1 MTYLEDF
8 ENTLK
13 DVVNAK
19 RLSASKMTKLTE
31 IAMKSVEHD
40 TKLVAILYRTHK
52 SLSSSAKVSSL
63 YAFDALARA
72 ARNYA
77 TKHGITGDLNSST
90 GNAATFLLKVEGV
103 LDGLFQDMIA
113 LDNAEAKEKTKKVLD
128 IWTKSN
134 TFPSP
139 VLTRLREITDSRK
152 ESVKNPT
159 PPIARVEAQA
169 LPKNTVPSATPSQ
182 NTTPPLPESVQS
194 TLLALLGQAA
204 QAAGQPRTH
213 TCYCSQTPP
222 NTRSAPPLSGHL
234 ALLQQLALT
243 AKAPNGGPPSQPAI
257 QLPLQNTQPSSA
269 PQHPPPSHLNNQPQP
284 YFSSQS
290 HINHDPS
297 RDPRQNRP
305 SQFDQGR
312 ERDGVP
318 DLNSRGGFRRGFR
331 GRGRGRWDDR
341 DNDRDNDRFKDRDWN
356 SPSRP
361 RRSRSRS
368 PRRFNGQ
375 RPRPHSPPQRPA
387 ASGGVALN
395 AATLPE
401 AGKDEFGRD
410 IRPSSATP
418 PRATSVDAQPQPPT
432 VPSVDLAR
440 TAAPENRVP
449 VSDQLPLVA
458 ASTSTQ
464 NAEPR
469 KPSSAPVLQQPGLDQ
484 FDIATFDFTAPSSWE
499 ALGKMWHNT
508 YGDTPSQEELMQ
520 FVMAGGIVAFAGQTN
535 AVQAPQ
541 WQNPSWGA
549 QSAGYGRGWQGG
561 RGRGLMGRGRGDTS
575 GHGKYRDHG
584 GHWAEDASAQHSDAI
599 VLGEAG
605 SQDGSHGEEQ
615 AYMDLTQTGRDD
627 LLDVD
632 PDSFQ
637 NVGSG
642 RMQQVGD
649 KWVFM
654 RESGHEGS

>member
-1 MTYLEDF
+1 MNYLEDF

-31 IAMKSVEHD
+31 IAMN
-40 TKLVAILYRTHK
+40 
-52 SLSSSAKVSSL
+52 SAKVSSL

-77 TKHGITGDLNSST
+77 TKRGITGDLNSST

-103 LDGLFQDMIA
+103 LDGLFQDMIT

-139 VLTRLREITDSRK
+139 VLTRLREIMDSRK

-169 LPKNTVPSATPSQ
+169 VPKVTTPSTTPSQ
-182 NTTPPLPESVQS
+182 NATPPLPESVQS

-204 QAAGQPRTH
+204 QAAGQPPTH
-213 TCYCSQTPP
+213 TQTLP
-222 NTRSAPPLSGHL
+222 NTGSAPPLSGHL

-243 AKAPNGGPPSQPAI
+243 ANAPNGGPPS
-257 QLPLQNTQPSSA
+257 QPSSA
-269 PQHPPPSHLNNQPQP
+269 PQHPPPSHLNNQSQP
-284 YFSSQS
+284 YFPPQL
-290 HINHDPS
+290 HNNHDPS
-297 RDPRQNRP
+297 RDPRQSRP
-305 SQFDQGR
+305 NQSDHGR
-312 ERDGVP
+312 ERDGLP
-318 DLNSRGGFRRGFR
+318 DSNSRGGLRRGFR

-341 DNDRDNDRFKDRDWN
+341 DNDRDHDRFKDRDWSS
-356 SPSRP
+356 SPRP

-375 RPRPHSPPQRPA
+375 RPRPQSPPQRPA
-387 ASGGVALN
+387 ASRDVDN
-395 AATLPE
+395 NSATLPE

-410 IRPSSATP
+410 IRPSSVTP
-418 PRATSVDAQPQPPT
+418 PRAASVDAQLQPPMI
-432 VPSVDLAR
+432 PSVDPVR

-449 VSDQLPLVA
+449 VSDQLPSVA

-469 KPSSAPVLQQPGLDQ
+469 KSSSAPALQQPGLDQ
-484 FDIATFDFTAPSSWE
+484 FDITTFNFTAPSSWE

-520 FVMAGGIVAFAGQTN
+520 FVMAGGVVAFAGQGN
-535 AVQAPQ
+535 AVQASQ
-541 WQNPSWGA
+541 WQNPSWGT
-549 QSAGYGRGWQGG
+549 QSAGYGRGG
-561 RGRGLMGRGRGDTS
+561 RGRGLAARGRGDNF
-575 GHGKYRDHG
+575 GHGNYRDHG
-584 GHWAEDASAQHSDAI
+584 GHWGEDAQHSDAI
-599 VLGEAG
+599 VLGEA
-605 SQDGSHGEEQ
+605 DGGDEEQ
-615 AYMDLTQTGRDD
+615 AYMDLVQAGRDD
-627 LLDVD
+627 LPNLD
-632 PDSFQ
+632 PE

-642 RMQQVGD
+642 RMQRVGD